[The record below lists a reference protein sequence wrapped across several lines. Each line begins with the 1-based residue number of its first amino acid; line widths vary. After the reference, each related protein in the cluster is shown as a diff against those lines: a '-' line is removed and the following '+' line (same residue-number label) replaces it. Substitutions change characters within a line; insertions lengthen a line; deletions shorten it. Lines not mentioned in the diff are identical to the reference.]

1 MKADFY
7 GRFFRLIRGFIR
19 IVYPNYSAQMPKI
32 NGPVVYVSHHQNLF
46 GPFVL
51 LLWFPKCLHCW
62 MLHVF
67 LDQKACFHQYAD
79 FTFTKRFGWNKQ
91 LAKLC
96 AFPISYFV
104 STLLNSGKGIPV
116 YRGSR
121 KILRTF
127 QQTVADLSKG
137 ESVAIFPDIDYS
149 DQSSAM
155 KAMYDGFLYLE
166 KYYYQATGQHV
177 CFVPLYV
184 SKKQHLIMAGEP
196 ISFRTGEMFNMERI
210 KVREKILAG
219 LHSLAHQC
227 GDL

>member
-7 GRFFRLIRGFIR
+7 GRLFKFIR
-19 IVYPNYSAQMPKI
+19 CFVRIFYPKYSVQIPEV
-32 NGPVVYVSHHQNLF
+32 NGPVVYVSHHQNLL
-46 GPFVL
+46 GPFVI

-67 LDQKACFHQYAD
+67 LDRDACYKQYVD
-79 FTFTKRFGWNKQ
+79 FTFTKRFGWNRQ

-96 AFPISYFV
+96 ASPISHFI

-121 KILRTF
+121 KILYTLK
-127 QQTVADLSKG
+127 QTVTDLSKG
-137 ESVAIFPDIDYS
+137 ESVVIFPDVDYS
-149 DQSSAM
+149 DPSSVM
-155 KAMYDGFLYLE
+155 KTMYDGFLYLE
-166 KYYYQATGQHV
+166 KYYYKASGEHV

-184 SKKQHLIMAGEP
+184 SKKRHMIIADEP
-196 ISFRTGEMFNMERI
+196 IYFPGRDSFNTEREEIRERI
-210 KVREKILAG
+210 LAS
-219 LHSLAHQC
+219 LHSLANKC